1 MSGRNRFIPDEILI
15 EGKKIKTIGAL
26 LTGGRSTAVR
36 GERIAQHQSER
47 EPNAEVLIKIA
58 LYFGVSTDYLL
69 GVPAKEK
76 TLSSVDDD
84 KVEALAERLFSLG
97 ENELLQLSDY
107 LDFLEWKLNLK
118 RD

>member
-1 MSGRNRFIPDEILI
+1 MF
-15 EGKKIKTIGAL
+15 GKRLMRLREARGLSIAEAAKAL
-26 LTGGRSTAVR
+26 DLVPRTYTSY
-36 GERIAQHQSER
+36 EKNER

-84 KVEALAERLFSLG
+84 KVEELAERLFNLG
-97 ENELLQLSDY
+97 ENELLQLSEY

-118 RD
+118 KD

>member
-1 MSGRNRFIPDEILI
+1 MFDRRLQRLREARGLSVNQAAE
-15 EGKKIKTIGAL
+15 AL
-26 LTGGRSTAVR
+26 DLVPRTYASY
-36 GERIAQHQSER
+36 EKNER

-84 KVEALAERLFSLG
+84 KVEALAERLFNLG

>member
-1 MSGRNRFIPDEILI
+1 MFDKRLLRLREARGLSVAEAA
-15 EGKKIKTIGAL
+15 KAL
-26 LTGGRSTAVR
+26 DLVPRTYTSY
-36 GERIAQHQSER
+36 EKNER

-84 KVEALAERLFSLG
+84 KVEALAERLFNLG
-97 ENELLQLSDY
+97 ENELLQLSEY

>member
-1 MSGRNRFIPDEILI
+1 MF
-15 EGKKIKTIGAL
+15 GKRLMRLREARGLSVADTAKAL
-26 LTGGRSTAVR
+26 ELVPRTYTSY
-36 GERIAQHQSER
+36 EKNER

-84 KVEALAERLFSLG
+84 KVEALAERLFRLG
-97 ENELLQLSDY
+97 DNELLQLADY
-107 LDFLEWKLNLK
+107 LDYLEWKLNLK
-118 RD
+118 KN

>member
-1 MSGRNRFIPDEILI
+1 MF
-15 EGKKIKTIGAL
+15 GKRLMRLREARGLSVADTAKAL
-26 LTGGRSTAVR
+26 ELVPRTYTSY
-36 GERIAQHQSER
+36 EKNER

-69 GVPAKEK
+69 GVPSKEK

-84 KVEALAERLFSLG
+84 KVEALAERLFNLG
-97 ENELLQLSDY
+97 ENELLQLSEY

>member
-1 MSGRNRFIPDEILI
+1 MF
-15 EGKKIKTIGAL
+15 GKRLMRLREARGLSISEAAKAL
-26 LTGGRSTAVR
+26 DLVPRTYTSY
-36 GERIAQHQSER
+36 EKNER

-76 TLSSVDDD
+76 TLSPIDDD
-84 KVEALAERLFSLG
+84 KVEELAERLFNLG
-97 ENELLQLSDY
+97 ENELLQLSEY

-118 RD
+118 KD

>member
-1 MSGRNRFIPDEILI
+1 MF
-15 EGKKIKTIGAL
+15 GKRLMRLREARELSIAEAAKAL
-26 LTGGRSTAVR
+26 DLVPRTYTSY
-36 GERIAQHQSER
+36 EKNER

-97 ENELLQLSDY
+97 ENELLQLSEY
-107 LDFLEWKLNLK
+107 LDFLEWKLHLK
-118 RD
+118 KD